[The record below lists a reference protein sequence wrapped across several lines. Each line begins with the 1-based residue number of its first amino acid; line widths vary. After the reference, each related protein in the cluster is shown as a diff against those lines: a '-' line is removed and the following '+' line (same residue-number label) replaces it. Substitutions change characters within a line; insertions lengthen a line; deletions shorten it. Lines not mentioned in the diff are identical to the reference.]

1 VPGTNKLGIQTGQ
14 CNAMVTTMQLYPK
27 IGIESY
33 GSTKQDRWEID
44 GLYIIKVV
52 RIFFVHIALHWYTK
66 VQQQKRSEIL
76 KM

>member
-1 VPGTNKLGIQTGQ
+1 MPGTNKLGIQTGQ

-44 GLYIIKVV
+44 GLYRIKVV
-52 RIFFVHIALHWYTK
+52 RIYFVHITLLVHKSATAK
-66 VQQQKRSEIL
+66 KIRNP
-76 KM
+76 